1 MLDFCFR
8 HDASRLISLVLE
20 RALKA
25 RGVET
30 AFDPDEMIS
39 PASEVLLQAA
49 THIVV
54 VLTPAALHNQ
64 PSDER
69 LMTELKQA
77 DEAGLPLIAA
87 YACGAAPADLA
98 QARLP
103 ASRTCSTSCSCSG

>member
-1 MLDFCFR
+1 MKSLLYFCFR
-8 HDASRLISLVLE
+8 HDASRLISLALE
-20 RALKA
+20 RVLKA
-25 RGVET
+25 RSVEI

-39 PASEVLLQAA
+39 PASEALLQAA

-77 DEAGLPLIAA
+77 DEAG
-87 YACGAAPADLA
+87 G
-98 QARLP
+98 
-103 ASRTCSTSCSCSG
+103 